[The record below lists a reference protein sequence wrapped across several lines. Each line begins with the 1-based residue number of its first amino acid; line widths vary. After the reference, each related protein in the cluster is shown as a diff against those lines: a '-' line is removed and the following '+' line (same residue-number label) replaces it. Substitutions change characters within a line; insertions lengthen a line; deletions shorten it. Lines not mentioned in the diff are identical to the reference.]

1 MEQNFQTSFIPKK
14 PVVPERT
21 EARRPI
27 GILMVLSIL
36 ILLTV
41 LVAYGGLYVYKNS
54 LNQSLTSKQ
63 KALDLAK
70 NRFEPGRLAE
80 LKTLDRQLKAA
91 NLILESHIS
100 ISPIF
105 EILQEATMKTIRY
118 TSFAYELRDNG
129 VVFVKLTG
137 EANGYRSIA
146 LQSNLLSERTEIL
159 DPVFSN
165 LALDARGNVLFDL
178 SFSVNKS
185 LVSYKEN
192 VDKGAYTEEAAPDI
206 NAIYP
211 ADGSGVGLPGEDV
224 SAN

>member
-21 EARRPI
+21 ETSRPI
-27 GILMVLSIL
+27 GLLMVFSIL
-36 ILLTV
+36 ILLSV
-41 LVAYGGLYVYKNS
+41 LVAYGGLYFYKTS
-54 LNQSLTSKQ
+54 LTQSITSKQ

-80 LKTLDRQLKAA
+80 LKTLDRRIRAA
-91 NLILESHIS
+91 NLVLDSHVAV
-100 ISPIF
+100 SPIF
-105 EILQEATMKTIRY
+105 EILQNTTMKTIRY
-118 TSFAYELRDNG
+118 TSFAYELRENG

-146 LQSNLLSERTEIL
+146 LQSDILSNNTNLL

-178 SFSVNKS
+178 SFGVNKS

-192 VDKGAYTEEAAPDI
+192 LTKGAYTEEDI
-206 NAIYP
+206 NAIYEP
-211 ADGSGVGLPGEDV
+211 AGNDVGLPTPGENIN
-224 SAN
+224 AN

>member
-21 EARRPI
+21 ETKRPI
-27 GILMVLSIL
+27 GLLMVFSIL
-36 ILLTV
+36 ILLSV
-41 LVAYGGLYVYKNS
+41 LVAYGGLYFYQVS
-54 LNQSLTSKQ
+54 LTQSITSKQ

-80 LKTLDRQLKAA
+80 LKTLDRRIRAA
-91 NLILESHIS
+91 NMVLDSHIAV
-100 ISPIF
+100 SPIF
-105 EILQEATMKTIRY
+105 EILQNTTMKTIRY
-118 TSFAYELRDNG
+118 TSFAYELRENG

-146 LQSNLLSERTEIL
+146 LQSDILSSNTDVL

-178 SFSVNKS
+178 SFGVNKNF
-185 LVSYKEN
+185 VSYKEN
-192 VDKGAYTEEAAPDI
+192 LTKGAYTEDI
-206 NAIYP
+206 NAIYEP
-211 ADGSGVGLPGEDV
+211 VGNGVELPPSQEDLTT
-224 SAN
+224 N